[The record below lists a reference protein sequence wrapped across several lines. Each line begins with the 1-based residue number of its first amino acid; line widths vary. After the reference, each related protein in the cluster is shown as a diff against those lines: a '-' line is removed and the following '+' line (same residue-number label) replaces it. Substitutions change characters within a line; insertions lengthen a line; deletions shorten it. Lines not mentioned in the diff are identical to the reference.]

1 MIFECGEFTWLTVV
15 TTPLRFASIL
25 KEAHSHGQVYLA
37 WESSSVWISQS
48 IPALRCMIQLL
59 AHMKMHAS
67 SLYSILRGET
77 RKSRT
82 KRWTIQK
89 PPHSDVEKINEAIA
103 QASLM
108 MVCTKDKD
116 LWILDQS

>member
-1 MIFECGEFTWLTVV
+1 MSFECGEFTWYTVV

-48 IPALRCMIQLL
+48 IPALRCMIELL

-67 SLYSILRGET
+67 SSLSL
-77 RKSRT
+77 
-82 KRWTIQK
+82 QN
-89 PPHSDVEKINEAIA
+89 PPRRDAKKQNQEMDDPEIPT
-103 QASLM
+103 L
-108 MVCTKDKD
+108 
-116 LWILDQS
+116 